1 MAQVLK
7 KYILYAILIGIVY
20 ALLAYHYIYT
30 GGENIHVLDSIQ
42 ILKKETLNLRYTFFS
57 IKSKKPELILKIDVL
72 RYAGIGDILV
82 DYDLMTEAQR
92 EELENKYDSEEEEE

>member
-1 MAQVLK
+1 
-7 KYILYAILIGIVY
+7 
-20 ALLAYHYIYT
+20 
-30 GGENIHVLDSIQ
+30 
-42 ILKKETLNLRYTFFS
+42 
-57 IKSKKPELILKIDVL
+57 LKIDVL